1 MVTKCECELLKLC
14 TNCFH
19 FAIPF
24 AAPHRQRRRQRRRCW
39 LQRLLGK
46 FPRLLLLFAFRSL
59 LSTCSPP
66 PPPSS
71 LHPLTT
77 PTFLLPVFLFIL
89 ISVFFCIFIV
99 IVSLFVGESK
109 VDPVPEAP
117 KYSYVL

>member
-46 FPRLLLLFAFRSL
+46 FPRLLLLFAFHSL

-66 PPPSS
+66 PSA

-99 IVSLFVGESK
+99 IVSLFVGEAK